1 MYIRATKLEAEEA
14 LAILS
19 DFLFEKVLIN
29 IQEETERNTITV
41 YVIIENVNF
50 CSGMLKIQ

>member
-19 DFLFEKVLIN
+19 DSLFEKVLIN
-29 IQEETERNTITV
+29 IQEETERNSITV